1 MARLKIKDLKNKGMA
16 ELTEFLSEERE
27 KLLTLKMRAR
37 ESKVKNV
44 KEAKEIRKNI
54 ARILTLLKNK

>member
-1 MARLKIKDLKNKGMA
+1 MAKLKIKDLKNKGGM
-16 ELTEFLSEERE
+16 ELEELLSEERE

-37 ESKVKNV
+37 ESQVKNV

-54 ARILTLLKNK
+54 ARALTLLKTI

>member
-1 MARLKIKDLKNKGMA
+1 MAKLKIKGLKNKGGS
-16 ELTEFLSEERE
+16 ELRELLSEERE

-54 ARILTLLKNK
+54 ARALTLLKTI